1 MRASTHDFAETFLV
15 FVYSTIACAV
25 LTGASPPYVRKLGA
39 ATPYLHFDVWRF
51 HIGVDRQVPSNSLLV
66 I

>member
-1 MRASTHDFAETFLV
+1 MRASTHNFAETFLA

-25 LTGASPPYVRKLGA
+25 LTGASLSYIRKLGA

-51 HIGVDRQVPSNSLLV
+51 SIGVDRRVPFDSLLV